1 IVDALQGVIRSPL
14 MPQRIRRLRSHQSVE
29 QHDGSELSELLRL
42 WLPLLLSQV
51 GPNMRPQL
59 MALFGHALQRSLD
72 GVIVP
77 APLKGLPAIQ
87 KAESELSRQLAGG
100 MVDALLDLSR
110 TTGDRLGRRDTV
122 LEELG
127 IDVLDRFWEELARTL
142 EEGPVLERSQ
152 DLLVA
157 LLEDFKRSSFSQLRT
172 QGGVDELIT
181 ELDGL
186 NFSGRQPPNKSQT

>member
-1 IVDALQGVIRSPL
+1 
-14 MPQRIRRLRSHQSVE
+14 
-29 QHDGSELSELLRL
+29 
-42 WLPLLLSQV
+42 
-51 GPNMRPQL
+51 
-59 MALFGHALQRSLD
+59 
-72 GVIVP
+72 
-77 APLKGLPAIQ
+77 
-87 KAESELSRQLAGG
+87 
-100 MVDALLDLSR
+100 
-110 TTGDRLGRRDTV
+110 
-122 LEELG
+122 
-127 IDVLDRFWEELARTL
+127 DRFWEELARTL